1 MEAYAAAK
9 ARIFEKQTADDFA
22 IFNADD
28 PQHAI
33 RANEAESFLV

>member
-9 ARIFEKQTADDFA
+9 AAFSKNKLPTISPSSTLTIR
-22 IFNADD
+22 
-28 PQHAI
+28 QHAV